1 MMALSRGALLTLT
14 AAAAVCLGQA
24 ARSADAPA
32 LPHYVLDQSKS
43 SLTFSFVQAGAQNQ
57 GHFARFP
64 VTLDFSPDNP
74 AAGHLE
80 VSVEMGSLDSG
91 DKERDDTLRGDD
103 MFAATKFPQAH
114 FSATQFLKT
123 ASGFEAVGKLTIRGV
138 TRDARVP
145 FAFRSASEN
154 GASVGYMTGKTS
166 IKRLDYGVGQGDWK
180 STEWVGNDVG
190 VTFALR
196 LIGH

>member
-1 MMALSRGALLTLT
+1 MMATARSTLLILT
-14 AAAAVCLGQA
+14 FAAAVCLGQG
-24 ARSADAPA
+24 ARSAAAPA

-43 SLTFSFVQAGAQNQ
+43 SLAFSFLQAGAQNQ

-74 AAGHLE
+74 AAGQLE

-103 MFAATKFPQAH
+103 MFAVTKFAQAH
-114 FSATQFLKT
+114 FSATQFVKT

-145 FAFRSASEN
+145 FAFRTASEN
-154 GASVGYMTGKTS
+154 GATVAYMNGKTS

-180 STEWVGNDVG
+180 STEWVANDVG

-196 LIGH
+196 LTGH

>member
-1 MMALSRGALLTLT
+1 MTACTRGAFLALTFV
-14 AAAAVCLGQA
+14 AAVCLGQA
-24 ARSADAPA
+24 ARSADAAAPA
-32 LPHYVLDQSKS
+32 HYVLDQGKS

-103 MFAATKFPQAH
+103 MFAVKKFPQAH
-114 FSATQFLKT
+114 FSATQFVKT

-145 FAFRSASEN
+145 FAFRTASEN
-154 GASVGYMTGKTS
+154 GATVGYMTGKTS

-180 STEWVGNDVG
+180 STEQVGNDVG

-196 LIGH
+196 LTGH

>member
-1 MMALSRGALLTLT
+1 MMAMSRGALLTLT
-14 AAAAVCLGQA
+14 LAVAVCLGQA

-32 LPHYVLDQSKS
+32 LPHYVLDQGKS

-74 AAGHLE
+74 AAGHLD

-91 DKERDDTLRGDD
+91 DKERDDTLRGED

-196 LIGH
+196 LTGH

>member
-196 LIGH
+196 LTGH

>member
-1 MMALSRGALLTLT
+1 MTAWARGALLTLT
-14 AAAAVCLGQA
+14 SAAAVCLGQA
-24 ARSADAPA
+24 ARSAEAA
-32 LPHYVLDQSKS
+32 AAPHYVLDQAKS

-74 AAGHLE
+74 AGGHLD

-103 MFAATKFPQAH
+103 MFAVKKFPQAH
-114 FSATQFLKT
+114 FSATQFVKT

-145 FAFRSASEN
+145 FAFRTASEN
-154 GASVGYMTGKTS
+154 GGTVGYMTGKTS
-166 IKRLDYGVGQGDWK
+166 IKRLDYSVGQGDWK

-196 LIGH
+196 LTGH